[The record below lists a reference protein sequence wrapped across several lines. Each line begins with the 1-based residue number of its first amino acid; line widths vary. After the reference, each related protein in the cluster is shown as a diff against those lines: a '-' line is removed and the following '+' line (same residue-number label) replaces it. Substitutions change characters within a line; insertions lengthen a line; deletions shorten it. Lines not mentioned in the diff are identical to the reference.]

1 MEIVEHYDVN
11 GKETKITWCSDIFFT
26 SLKQS
31 SDITDYIV
39 FELVSFT
46 NIDISF
52 VTFLSFLVRLTFPLN
67 QEKLN

>member
-11 GKETKITWCSDIFFT
+11 GKETKITWCSDIFLT